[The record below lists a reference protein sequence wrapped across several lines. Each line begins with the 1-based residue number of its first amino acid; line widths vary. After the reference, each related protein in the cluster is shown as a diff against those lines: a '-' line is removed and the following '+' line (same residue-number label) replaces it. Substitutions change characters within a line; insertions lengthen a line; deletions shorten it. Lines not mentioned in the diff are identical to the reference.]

1 LKTCE
6 SCGSENLA
14 TEQKLAGHLLCP
26 RCLQALENGIQA
38 LESLNDRQKGET
50 TSLTLSAIRVE
61 PPGILVATYKGAHSI
76 PGREGTT
83 LSFTF
88 DLKVYMDICP
98 GRIRI
103 DNLDFGELTEK
114 TPMAALAKLGSWLQR
129 AALSLQNGSGNLSR
143 PGAAVVMLPIPV
155 LNQVNQAVSSE
166 TSAT

>member
-1 LKTCE
+1 
-6 SCGSENLA
+6 
-14 TEQKLAGHLLCP
+14 
-26 RCLQALENGIQA
+26 
-38 LESLNDRQKGET
+38 
-50 TSLTLSAIRVE
+50 
-61 PPGILVATYKGAHSI
+61 
-76 PGREGTT
+76 
-83 LSFTF
+83 
-88 DLKVYMDICP
+88 MDICP